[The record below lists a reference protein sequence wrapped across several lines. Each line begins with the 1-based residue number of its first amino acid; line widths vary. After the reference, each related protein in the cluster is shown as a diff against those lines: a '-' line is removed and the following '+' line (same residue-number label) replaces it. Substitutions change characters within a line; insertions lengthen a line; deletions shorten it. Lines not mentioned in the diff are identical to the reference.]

1 MMNPQ
6 RIIHPDLFSFVES
19 FSVFRVVVLVLQ
31 PLLFTVTAL
40 IHIFFL
46 QQAAVFGE
54 KWSDKHTVH

>member
-6 RIIHPDLFSFVES
+6 RIIHPDRFSFMES
-19 FSVFRVVVLVLQ
+19 FTVFQVVVLVLQ
-31 PLLFTVTAL
+31 PLLFTVAAL
-40 IHIFFL
+40 FL